1 MLGKQLINTV
11 IIYGPGMSRPDTY
24 PQTMQPIQITTFQ
37 ALWRSLGLIIKA
49 APIELRNLIL
59 LNIIRG
65 GAPSAVLFL
74 DKLIIDEVSR
84 LLSQTQTAQPLA
96 LMLSHPILLWSI
108 GGVLSLKLVGDSLET
123 MSSFAATS
131 LRDRVQGFVEGKVLE
146 KVANFDDIAL
156 FENPD
161 LLNIVELAKTGV
173 SKIQQLAFTLS
184 MTITGIFIFI
194 PSISL
199 AATIAWWV
207 PVLMLSSSSPSIY
220 IKRKYSRI
228 IWRVQKKQAKIT
240 REMNLSARVLTGEE
254 YAKELRLFGLQELW
268 LKRWQTQFL
277 QFFSEMQR
285 IRKKGAIV
293 VLFWS
298 VFSRIGVALPFV
310 YVVMG
315 ALGGRYT
322 LGDVALYSG
331 LIVQVEQSLQLL
343 IGNYTNLY
351 DISLGVS
358 PIFQLLELKPE
369 LQSPLGDVASRLPLL
384 EDGRQDARPINQLP
398 SHGQDARATSQLP
411 SHGQDARATSQLPS
425 HGQDA
430 RATSQ
435 LPSHGQD
442 ARATKDKIGIEI
454 KHLSFCY
461 PGSNKSTVEDI
472 NLTINPGEMLVLVG
486 ENGAGK
492 TTLGKLL
499 GRLYDPT
506 SGTIAWNG
514 KDLRS
519 YSLAY
524 VRSRIAVVMQDYARF
539 PSTVR
544 ENVGFGDLLSLSDD
558 TAINEAISEAGISAK
573 VNSLAAGLETPL
585 GKQLEDGI
593 DLSGGQWQR
602 IAIARALMRLSTAE
616 VLIFDEP
623 TAALDP
629 KTEHEIYSIFRQI
642 AAGKTT
648 IVISH
653 RLGLAKIADRIAV
666 MENGKI
672 AEIGTHDELIASNG
686 IYCSMFTRQA
696 SSYI

>member
-1 MLGKQLINTV
+1 MKSTFV
-11 IIYGPGMSRPDTY
+11 IIYRPGMSRPDTY

-37 ALWRSLGLIIKA
+37 ALRRSLGLIIKA
-49 APIELRNLIL
+49 APIELRHLII
-59 LNIIRG
+59 LNIIAG
-65 GAPSAVLFL
+65 AAPSAVLFL

-84 LLSQTQTAQPLA
+84 LLSQTQTAQPFA
-96 LMLSHPILLWSI
+96 LMLSQPILLWSI
-108 GGVLSLKLVGDSLET
+108 AGVLSLRLVGDALDT

-156 FENPD
+156 FENPE

-173 SKIQQLAFTLS
+173 FKIQQLAFTIS

-194 PSISL
+194 PSIGL
-199 AATIAWWV
+199 AAAIAWWV
-207 PVLMLSSSSPSIY
+207 PVVMLISSCPSIY
-220 IKRKYSRI
+220 IQRKYSKI
-228 IWRVQKKQAKIT
+228 IWRVQRKQAKIS

-268 LKRWQTQFL
+268 LKRWQDQFL
-277 QFFSEMQR
+277 QFFSEMQQ

-293 VLFWS
+293 LLLWS

-322 LGDVALYSG
+322 LGDLALYSG

-343 IGNYTNLY
+343 IGNYANLY
-351 DISLGVS
+351 DISLGVT

-369 LQSPLGDVASRLPLL
+369 LQYPLGDVASRLPSLP
-384 EDGRQDARPINQLP
+384 EDGQDSRP
-398 SHGQDARATSQLP
+398 
-411 SHGQDARATSQLPS
+411 
-425 HGQDA
+425 
-430 RATSQ
+430 
-435 LPSHGQD
+435 
-442 ARATKDKIGIEI
+442 TKDKIGIEI

-506 SGTIAWNG
+506 SGTIDWNG

-573 VNSLAAGLETPL
+573 VNSLSAGLETPL

>member
-1 MLGKQLINTV
+1 MQL
-11 IIYGPGMSRPDTY
+11 
-24 PQTMQPIQITTFQ
+24 IQITTFQ
-37 ALWRSLGLIIKA
+37 ALRRSLGLIIQA
-49 APIELRNLIL
+49 APIELRNLII

-65 GAPSAVLFL
+65 AAPSGVLFL
-74 DKLIIDEVSR
+74 NKLIIDEVSR
-84 LLSQTQTAQPLA
+84 LLSQPKTAQPLT
-96 LMLSHPILLWSI
+96 LMLDHPILLWSVA
-108 GGVLSLKLVGDSLET
+108 GVLSLKLIGDSIET
-123 MSSFAATS
+123 MSSFTVTS
-131 LRDRVQGFVEGKVLE
+131 LRDRLQGAVEGKVLE

-156 FENPD
+156 FENPE

-173 SKIQQLAFTLS
+173 SKIQQLAFSIS

-194 PSISL
+194 PSVSL
-199 AATIAWWV
+199 AAAIAWWV
-207 PVLMLSSSSPSIY
+207 PVLMLISSIPSIY
-220 IKRKYSRI
+220 IERKYTRI
-228 IWRVQKKQAKIT
+228 IWRVQKKQAKIS
-240 REMNLSARVLTGEE
+240 REMNLSSRVLMGEE

-268 LKRWQTQFL
+268 LKRWQGQFV
-277 QFFSEMQR
+277 QFFSEMQA
-285 IRKKGAIV
+285 IRKKASIIV
-293 VLFWS
+293 LLWS
-298 VFSRIGVALPFV
+298 IFSRVGVALPFV

-322 LGDVALYSG
+322 LGDLALYSG
-331 LIVQVEQSLQLL
+331 LIVQVENSLELL
-343 IGNYTNLY
+343 INSYTNLY

-358 PIFQLLELKPE
+358 PVFQLLDLKPE
-369 LQSPLGDVASRLPLL
+369 LQSPLIDVTSRLPNLP
-384 EDGRQDARPINQLP
+384 DSSQDIEVR
-398 SHGQDARATSQLP
+398 
-411 SHGQDARATSQLPS
+411 
-425 HGQDA
+425 
-430 RATSQ
+430 
-435 LPSHGQD
+435 
-442 ARATKDKIGIEI
+442 KDKIGIEI
-454 KHLSFCY
+454 KDLSFCY
-461 PGSNKSTVEDI
+461 PGSTKNTVTDI

-506 SGTIAWNG
+506 SGKIAWNG
-514 KDLRS
+514 QDLRS

-558 TAINEAISEAGISAK
+558 TAINQAISESGIAAK
-573 VNSLAAGLETPL
+573 VNSLEKGLETPL

-642 AAGKTT
+642 AVGKTT

-672 AEIGTHDELIASNG
+672 AEIGTHDELIAANG

>member
-1 MLGKQLINTV
+1 MT
-11 IIYGPGMSRPDTY
+11 RPDTY

-84 LLSQTQTAQPLA
+84 LLSQTQTAQPFA

-156 FENPD
+156 FENPE

-207 PVLMLSSSSPSIY
+207 PVLMLVSSSPSIY

-228 IWRVQKKQAKIT
+228 IWRVQKKQAKIS

-268 LKRWQTQFL
+268 LKRWQSQFL

-293 VLFWS
+293 VLLWS

-351 DISLGVS
+351 EISLGVS

-369 LQSPLGDVASRLPLL
+369 LQSPLGDVVSRLPLL
-384 EDGRQDARPINQLP
+384 EDGRQDARP
-398 SHGQDARATSQLP
+398 
-411 SHGQDARATSQLPS
+411 
-425 HGQDA
+425 
-430 RATSQ
+430 
-435 LPSHGQD
+435 
-442 ARATKDKIGIEI
+442 TKDKVGIEI

-461 PGSNKSTVEDI
+461 PGSSKSTVEDI

-506 SGTIAWNG
+506 SGTIDWNG

-519 YSLAY
+519 YPLAY

-648 IVISH
+648 VVISH

-672 AEIGTHDELIASNG
+672 AEIGTHDELIESNG

>member
-1 MLGKQLINTV
+1 
-11 IIYGPGMSRPDTY
+11 
-24 PQTMQPIQITTFQ
+24 MQPIQITTFQ

-49 APIELRNLIL
+49 APIELRNLII
-59 LNIIRG
+59 LNIISG
-65 GAPSAVLFL
+65 AAPSAVLFL

-84 LLSQTQTAQPLA
+84 LLSQTQTAQPFA
-96 LMLSHPILLWSI
+96 LMLSRPILLWSI
-108 GGVLSLKLVGDSLET
+108 GGVLSLKLVGDALDT
-123 MSSFAATS
+123 MNSFVATS

-156 FENPD
+156 FENPE
-161 LLNIVELAKTGV
+161 LLNIVELAKSGV
-173 SKIQQLAFTLS
+173 SKIQQLAFTIS

-194 PSISL
+194 PSIGL
-199 AATIAWWV
+199 AAAIAWWV
-207 PVLMLSSSSPSIY
+207 PLLMLISSSPSIY
-220 IKRKYSRI
+220 TQRKYSRI
-228 IWRVQKKQAKIT
+228 IWRVQRKQAKIS
-240 REMNLSARVLTGEE
+240 REMNLSARVLTAEE

-268 LKRWQTQFL
+268 LKRWQEQFL
-277 QFFSEMQR
+277 QFFSEMQQ
-285 IRKKGAIV
+285 IRKKGAFV

-298 VFSRIGVALPFV
+298 MFSRIGVALPFI

-322 LGDVALYSG
+322 LGDLALYSG
-331 LIVQVEQSLQLL
+331 LIVQVKQSLQML
-343 IGNYTNLY
+343 ISTSTNLY
-351 DISLGVS
+351 DISLSVS

-369 LQSPLGDVASRLPLL
+369 LQSPLGDVASRLPSLP
-384 EDGRQDARPINQLP
+384 DGEQDARP
-398 SHGQDARATSQLP
+398 
-411 SHGQDARATSQLPS
+411 
-425 HGQDA
+425 
-430 RATSQ
+430 
-435 LPSHGQD
+435 
-442 ARATKDKIGIEI
+442 TKDKIGIEI

-506 SGTIAWNG
+506 SGTIDWNG

-558 TAINEAISEAGISAK
+558 SAINEAISEAGIREK
-573 VNSLAAGLETPL
+573 VNSLSAGLETPL

>member
-1 MLGKQLINTV
+1 
-11 IIYGPGMSRPDTY
+11 
-24 PQTMQPIQITTFQ
+24 
-37 ALWRSLGLIIKA
+37 
-49 APIELRNLIL
+49 
-59 LNIIRG
+59 
-65 GAPSAVLFL
+65 
-74 DKLIIDEVSR
+74 
-84 LLSQTQTAQPLA
+84 
-96 LMLSHPILLWSI
+96 
-108 GGVLSLKLVGDSLET
+108 
-123 MSSFAATS
+123 
-131 LRDRVQGFVEGKVLE
+131 
-146 KVANFDDIAL
+146 
-156 FENPD
+156 
-161 LLNIVELAKTGV
+161 
-173 SKIQQLAFTLS
+173 
-184 MTITGIFIFI
+184 
-194 PSISL
+194 
-199 AATIAWWV
+199 
-207 PVLMLSSSSPSIY
+207 
-220 IKRKYSRI
+220 
-228 IWRVQKKQAKIT
+228 
-240 REMNLSARVLTGEE
+240 
-254 YAKELRLFGLQELW
+254 
-268 LKRWQTQFL
+268 
-277 QFFSEMQR
+277 
-285 IRKKGAIV
+285 
-293 VLFWS
+293 
-298 VFSRIGVALPFV
+298 
-310 YVVMG
+310 MG

-384 EDGRQDARPINQLP
+384 EDGRQDARP
-398 SHGQDARATSQLP
+398 
-411 SHGQDARATSQLPS
+411 
-425 HGQDA
+425 
-430 RATSQ
+430 
-435 LPSHGQD
+435 
-442 ARATKDKIGIEI
+442 TKDKVGIEI

-602 IAIARALMRLSTAE
+602 IAIARALMRLSTAD

-672 AEIGTHDELIASNG
+672 AEIGNSRRIDSIKRNLLAQ
-686 IYCSMFTRQA
+686 CSPVKLAAIF
-696 SSYI
+696 SHSH

>member
-1 MLGKQLINTV
+1 
-11 IIYGPGMSRPDTY
+11 
-24 PQTMQPIQITTFQ
+24 
-37 ALWRSLGLIIKA
+37 
-49 APIELRNLIL
+49 
-59 LNIIRG
+59 
-65 GAPSAVLFL
+65 FL

-84 LLSQTQTAQPLA
+84 LLSRTQTAQPLA

-108 GGVLSLKLVGDSLET
+108 GGVLSLKLIGDSLET

-156 FENPD
+156 FENPE

-173 SKIQQLAFTLS
+173 SKIQQLAFTVS

-194 PSISL
+194 PSVGL
-199 AATIAWWV
+199 AAAIAWWV
-207 PVLMLSSSSPSIY
+207 PVLMLISSSPSIY
-220 IKRKYSRI
+220 IERKYSRL
-228 IWRVQKKQAKIT
+228 IWRVQKKQAKIS

-268 LKRWQTQFL
+268 LKRWQGQFL
-277 QFFSEMQR
+277 QFFTEMQQ

-298 VFSRIGVALPFV
+298 VFSRVGVALPFV

-322 LGDVALYSG
+322 LGDLALYSG
-331 LIVQVEQSLQLL
+331 LIVQVEQSLQIL
-343 IGNYTNLY
+343 INTSTNLY
-351 DISLGVS
+351 DLSLS
-358 PIFQLLELKPE
+358 ITPIFQLLDLKPE
-369 LQSPLGDVASRLPLL
+369 LQSPLVDVSSRLPLL
-384 EDGRQDARPINQLP
+384 ADTRPDSAL
-398 SHGQDARATSQLP
+398 
-411 SHGQDARATSQLPS
+411 
-425 HGQDA
+425 
-430 RATSQ
+430 
-435 LPSHGQD
+435 
-442 ARATKDKIGIEI
+442 TKDKIGIEI
-454 KHLSFCY
+454 NDLSFCY

-506 SGTIAWNG
+506 SGSIAWNG

-558 TAINEAISEAGISAK
+558 TAINEAISEAGIAAK
-573 VNSLAAGLETPL
+573 VNSLEQGLETPL

-602 IAIARALMRLSTAE
+602 IAIARALMRLDTAE

>member
-1 MLGKQLINTV
+1 MT
-11 IIYGPGMSRPDTY
+11 RPDTY
-24 PQTMQPIQITTFQ
+24 SQIMQPIQITTFQ

-84 LLSQTQTAQPLA
+84 LLSQTQTAQPFA

-156 FENPD
+156 FENPE

-207 PVLMLSSSSPSIY
+207 PVLMLISSSPSIY

-268 LKRWQTQFL
+268 LKRWQSQFL

-384 EDGRQDARPINQLP
+384 EDGRQDARP
-398 SHGQDARATSQLP
+398 
-411 SHGQDARATSQLPS
+411 
-425 HGQDA
+425 
-430 RATSQ
+430 
-435 LPSHGQD
+435 
-442 ARATKDKIGIEI
+442 TKDKVGIEI

-472 NLTINPGEMLVLVG
+472 NLTINQGEMLVLVG

-506 SGTIAWNG
+506 SGTIDWNG

-558 TAINEAISEAGISAK
+558 TAINEAISEAGISTK
-573 VNSLAAGLETPL
+573 VNSLSAGLETPL

-602 IAIARALMRLSTAE
+602 IAIARALMRLSTAS

>member
-1 MLGKQLINTV
+1 
-11 IIYGPGMSRPDTY
+11 
-24 PQTMQPIQITTFQ
+24 MQPIQITTFQ

-84 LLSQTQTAQPLA
+84 LLSQTQTAQPFA

-207 PVLMLSSSSPSIY
+207 PVLMLISSSPSIY

-268 LKRWQTQFL
+268 LKRWQSQFL

-369 LQSPLGDVASRLPLL
+369 LQSPLGDVASRLP
-384 EDGRQDARPINQLP
+384 DGRQDARP
-398 SHGQDARATSQLP
+398 
-411 SHGQDARATSQLPS
+411 
-425 HGQDA
+425 
-430 RATSQ
+430 
-435 LPSHGQD
+435 
-442 ARATKDKIGIEI
+442 TKDKVGIEI
-454 KHLSFCY
+454 KHLSFSY

-573 VNSLAAGLETPL
+573 INSLAAGLETPL

>member
-1 MLGKQLINTV
+1 
-11 IIYGPGMSRPDTY
+11 
-24 PQTMQPIQITTFQ
+24 
-37 ALWRSLGLIIKA
+37 
-49 APIELRNLIL
+49 
-59 LNIIRG
+59 
-65 GAPSAVLFL
+65 
-74 DKLIIDEVSR
+74 
-84 LLSQTQTAQPLA
+84 LLSQTQTAQPFA

-207 PVLMLSSSSPSIY
+207 PVLMLISSSPSIY

-268 LKRWQTQFL
+268 LKRWQGQFL

-384 EDGRQDARPINQLP
+384 EDSSKDSDG
-398 SHGQDARATSQLP
+398 
-411 SHGQDARATSQLPS
+411 
-425 HGQDA
+425 
-430 RATSQ
+430 
-435 LPSHGQD
+435 
-442 ARATKDKIGIEI
+442 TKDKVGIEI

-472 NLTINPGEMLVLVG
+472 NLTINQGEMLVLVG

-558 TAINEAISEAGISAK
+558 TAINEAISEAGIAAK
-573 VNSLAAGLETPL
+573 VNSLDQGLETPL

-602 IAIARALMRLSTAE
+602 IAIARALMRLSTAS

>member
-1 MLGKQLINTV
+1 MT
-11 IIYGPGMSRPDTY
+11 RPDTY
-24 PQTMQPIQITTFQ
+24 PQTMQAIQITTFQ

-49 APIELRNLIL
+49 APIELRNLII
-59 LNIIRG
+59 LNIIAG
-65 GAPSAVLFL
+65 AAPSAVLFL

-84 LLSQTQTAQPLA
+84 LLSQTQTAQPFA
-96 LMLSHPILLWSI
+96 LMLSRPILLWSI
-108 GGVLSLKLVGDSLET
+108 AGVLSLRLVGDALDT

-156 FENPD
+156 FENPE

-173 SKIQQLAFTLS
+173 FKIQQLAFTIS

-194 PSISL
+194 PSIGL
-199 AATIAWWV
+199 AAAIAWWV
-207 PVLMLSSSSPSIY
+207 PVVMLISSCPSIY
-220 IKRKYSRI
+220 IQRKYSKI
-228 IWRVQKKQAKIT
+228 IWRVQRKQAKIS

-268 LKRWQTQFL
+268 LKRWQDQFL
-277 QFFSEMQR
+277 QFFSEMQQ

-293 VLFWS
+293 LLLWS

-322 LGDVALYSG
+322 LGDLALYSG

-343 IGNYTNLY
+343 IGNYANLY
-351 DISLGVS
+351 DISLGVT

-369 LQSPLGDVASRLPLL
+369 LQSPLGDVASRLPSLP
-384 EDGRQDARPINQLP
+384 ED
-398 SHGQDARATSQLP
+398 GQDARATSQLP
-411 SHGQDARATSQLPS
+411 SHGQDARPTSQLPS

-506 SGTIAWNG
+506 SGTIDWNG

-558 TAINEAISEAGISAK
+558 SAINEAISEAGISAK

>member
-1 MLGKQLINTV
+1 
-11 IIYGPGMSRPDTY
+11 
-24 PQTMQPIQITTFQ
+24 MQPIQITTFQ
-37 ALWRSLGLIIKA
+37 ALRRSLGLIVKA
-49 APIELRNLIL
+49 APIELRNLII

-65 GAPSAVLFL
+65 AAPSGVLFL

-84 LLSQTQTAQPLA
+84 LLSRTQTAQPLA
-96 LMLSHPILLWSI
+96 LMLSQPILLWSI
-108 GGVLSLKLVGDSLET
+108 VGVLTLKLVGDSLET

-131 LRDRVQGFVEGKVLE
+131 LRDRVQGAVEGKVLE

-156 FENPD
+156 FENPE

-184 MTITGIFIFI
+184 MTITGIFILI

-199 AATIAWWV
+199 AAAIAWWV
-207 PVLMLSSSSPSIY
+207 PLLMLISSSPSIY
-220 IKRKYSRI
+220 IQRKYSRI
-228 IWRVQKKQAKIT
+228 IWRVQKKQAKIS

-268 LKRWQTQFL
+268 LKRWQGQFL

-285 IRKKGAIV
+285 IRKKGALV
-293 VLFWS
+293 VLLWS
-298 VFSRIGVALPFV
+298 IFSRIGVALPFV

-322 LGDVALYSG
+322 LGDLALYSG
-331 LIVQVEQSLQLL
+331 LIVQVENSLQLL

-358 PIFQLLELKPE
+358 PIFQLLELNPE
-369 LQSPLGDVASRLPLL
+369 LQSPLGDVASRLP
-384 EDGRQDARPINQLP
+384 DGRQDARP
-398 SHGQDARATSQLP
+398 
-411 SHGQDARATSQLPS
+411 
-425 HGQDA
+425 
-430 RATSQ
+430 
-435 LPSHGQD
+435 
-442 ARATKDKIGIEI
+442 TKDKIGIEI

-558 TAINEAISEAGISAK
+558 TAINEAISEAGIAAK
-573 VNSLAAGLETPL
+573 VNTLEQGLETPL

-686 IYCSMFTRQA
+686 IYCAMFTRQA

>member
-1 MLGKQLINTV
+1 
-11 IIYGPGMSRPDTY
+11 
-24 PQTMQPIQITTFQ
+24 MQPIQITTFQ
-37 ALWRSLGLIIKA
+37 ALRRSLGLIIKA
-49 APIELRNLIL
+49 APIELRNLII

-65 GAPSAVLFL
+65 AAPSGVLFL
-74 DKLIIDEVSR
+74 NKLIIDEVSR
-84 LLSQTQTAQPLA
+84 LLSRTQTAQPLT
-96 LMLSHPILLWSI
+96 LMLDHPILLWSVA
-108 GGVLSLKLVGDSLET
+108 GVLTLKLVSDSIET
-123 MSSFAATS
+123 MSSFTVTS
-131 LRDRVQGFVEGKVLE
+131 LRDRLQGAVEGKVLE

-156 FENPD
+156 FENPE

-173 SKIQQLAFTLS
+173 SKIQQLAFSIS

-194 PSISL
+194 PSVSL
-199 AATIAWWV
+199 AAAIAWWV
-207 PVLMLSSSSPSIY
+207 PVLMLIASIPSIY
-220 IKRKYSRI
+220 IERKYTRI
-228 IWRVQKKQAKIT
+228 IWRVQKKQAKIS
-240 REMNLSARVLTGEE
+240 REMNLSALVLTGEE

-268 LKRWQTQFL
+268 LKRWQSQFV
-277 QFFSEMQR
+277 QFFSEMQA
-285 IRKKGAIV
+285 IRKKASIIV
-293 VLFWS
+293 LLWS
-298 VFSRIGVALPFV
+298 IFSRVGVALPFV

-315 ALGGRYT
+315 ALEGRYT
-322 LGDVALYSG
+322 LGDLALYSG
-331 LIVQVEQSLQLL
+331 LIVQVENSLELL
-343 IGNYTNLY
+343 INSYTNLY

-358 PIFQLLELKPE
+358 PVFQLLDLKPE
-369 LQSPLGDVASRLPLL
+369 LQSPRVNVASRLPNLP
-384 EDGRQDARPINQLP
+384 DSSQDVEVR
-398 SHGQDARATSQLP
+398 
-411 SHGQDARATSQLPS
+411 
-425 HGQDA
+425 
-430 RATSQ
+430 
-435 LPSHGQD
+435 
-442 ARATKDKIGIEI
+442 KDKIGIEI
-454 KHLSFCY
+454 KDLSFCY
-461 PGSNKSTVEDI
+461 PGSTKNTVTDI
-472 NLTINPGEMLVLVG
+472 NLTVNPGEMLVLVG

-514 KDLRS
+514 QDLRS

-558 TAINEAISEAGISAK
+558 TAINAAIFESGIAAK
-573 VNSLAAGLETPL
+573 VNSLEQGLETPL

-642 AAGKTT
+642 AVGKTT

>member
-1 MLGKQLINTV
+1 
-11 IIYGPGMSRPDTY
+11 
-24 PQTMQPIQITTFQ
+24 MQPIQITTFQ

-65 GAPSAVLFL
+65 AAPSAVLFL

-84 LLSQTQTAQPLA
+84 LLSQTQTAQPFA
-96 LMLSHPILLWSI
+96 LMLSRPILLWSI
-108 GGVLSLKLVGDSLET
+108 GGVLSLKLIGDSLET

-156 FENPD
+156 FENPE

-207 PVLMLSSSSPSIY
+207 PVLMLISSSPSIY
-220 IKRKYSRI
+220 IQRKYSRI
-228 IWRVQKKQAKIT
+228 IWRVQRKQAKIS

-268 LKRWQTQFL
+268 LKRWQSQFV

-298 VFSRIGVALPFV
+298 VFSRVGVALPFV

-322 LGDVALYSG
+322 LGDLALYSG

-369 LQSPLGDVASRLPLL
+369 LQSPLVDVASRLPSLP
-384 EDGRQDARPINQLP
+384 DG
-398 SHGQDARATSQLP
+398 GQDFRP
-411 SHGQDARATSQLPS
+411 
-425 HGQDA
+425 
-430 RATSQ
+430 
-435 LPSHGQD
+435 
-442 ARATKDKIGIEI
+442 TKDKIGIEI

-506 SGTIAWNG
+506 SGTIDWNG

-573 VNSLAAGLETPL
+573 VNSLSAGLETPL

-629 KTEHEIYSIFRQI
+629 KTEHEIYSIFRHI

>member
-1 MLGKQLINTV
+1 
-11 IIYGPGMSRPDTY
+11 
-24 PQTMQPIQITTFQ
+24 MQPIQLTTFQ
-37 ALWRSLGLIIKA
+37 ALRRSLDLILKA
-49 APIELRNLIL
+49 APIELRNLII
-59 LNIIRG
+59 LNIISG
-65 GAPSAVLFL
+65 AAPSAVLFL

-84 LLSQTQTAQPLA
+84 LLLQAQTAQPFA
-96 LMLSHPILLWSI
+96 LMLSQPILLWSI
-108 GGVLSLKLVGDSLET
+108 VGVLSLKLVGDSIDT
-123 MSSFAATS
+123 VSSFTVTS
-131 LRDRVQGFVEGKVLE
+131 LRDRLQGAVEGKVLE

-156 FENPD
+156 FENPE

-173 SKIQQLAFTLS
+173 SRIQQLAFSIS

-194 PSISL
+194 PSVSL
-199 AATIAWWV
+199 AAAIAWWV
-207 PVLMLSSSSPSIY
+207 PLLMLISSIPSIY
-220 IKRKYSRI
+220 IERKYTRI
-228 IWRVQKKQAKIT
+228 IWKVQKKQAKIS
-240 REMNLSARVLTGEE
+240 REMNLSSRVLTGEE

-268 LKRWQTQFL
+268 LKRWQGQFL
-277 QFFSEMQR
+277 QFFSEMQT
-285 IRKKGAIV
+285 IRKKGSIV
-293 VLFWS
+293 ILSWS
-298 VFSRIGVALPFV
+298 IFGRIGVALPFV

-322 LGDVALYSG
+322 LGDLALYSG
-331 LIVQVEQSLQLL
+331 LIVQVERSLQLL
-343 IGNYTNLY
+343 INNYTNLY
-351 DISLGVS
+351 DIALGVS
-358 PIFQLLELKPE
+358 PIFQLLDLKPE
-369 LQSPLGDVASRLPLL
+369 LQSPLVDVASRLPSL
-384 EDGRQDARPINQLP
+384 EDY
-398 SHGQDARATSQLP
+398 GQDARATNQVS
-411 SHGQDARATSQLPS
+411 D
-425 HGQDA
+425 
-430 RATSQ
+430 
-435 LPSHGQD
+435 HGQD

-461 PGSNKSTVEDI
+461 PGSNKNTVEDI
-472 NLTINPGEMLVLVG
+472 NLTINPGEMVVFVG

-492 TTLGKLL
+492 TTLAKLL
-499 GRLYDPT
+499 GRLYNPT
-506 SGTIAWNG
+506 SGSIAWNG

-519 YSLAY
+519 LNLAY

-558 TAINEAISEAGISAK
+558 TAINSAISEAGIAAK
-573 VNSLAAGLETPL
+573 VNSLEQGLETPL

-602 IAIARALMRLSTAE
+602 IAIARALMRLDTAE

-672 AEIGTHDELIASNG
+672 VEIGTHDELIAANG

>member
-1 MLGKQLINTV
+1 
-11 IIYGPGMSRPDTY
+11 
-24 PQTMQPIQITTFQ
+24 MQPIQITTFQ

-49 APIELRNLIL
+49 APIELRHLII
-59 LNIIRG
+59 LNIIAG
-65 GAPSAVLFL
+65 AAPSAVLFL

-84 LLSQTQTAQPLA
+84 LLSQTQTAQPFA
-96 LMLSHPILLWSI
+96 LMLSQPILLWSI
-108 GGVLSLKLVGDSLET
+108 AGVLSLRLVGDALET

-156 FENPD
+156 FENPE

-173 SKIQQLAFTLS
+173 FKIQQLAFTIS

-194 PSISL
+194 PSIGL
-199 AATIAWWV
+199 AAAIAWWV
-207 PVLMLSSSSPSIY
+207 PVVMLISSCPSIY
-220 IKRKYSRI
+220 IQRKYSKI
-228 IWRVQKKQAKIT
+228 IWRVQRKQAKIS

-254 YAKELRLFGLQELW
+254 YAKELRLFGLQKLW
-268 LKRWQTQFL
+268 LKRWQDQFL
-277 QFFSEMQR
+277 QFFSEMQQ

-293 VLFWS
+293 LLLWS

-322 LGDVALYSG
+322 LGDLALYSG

-343 IGNYTNLY
+343 IGNYANLY
-351 DISLGVS
+351 DISLGVT

-369 LQSPLGDVASRLPLL
+369 LQSPLGDVASRLPSLP
-384 EDGRQDARPINQLP
+384 EDGQDSRP
-398 SHGQDARATSQLP
+398 
-411 SHGQDARATSQLPS
+411 
-425 HGQDA
+425 
-430 RATSQ
+430 
-435 LPSHGQD
+435 
-442 ARATKDKIGIEI
+442 TKDKIGIEI

-461 PGSNKSTVEDI
+461 PGSTKNTITDI

-506 SGTIAWNG
+506 SGTIDWNG

-573 VNSLAAGLETPL
+573 VNSLSAGLETPL

>member
-1 MLGKQLINTV
+1 
-11 IIYGPGMSRPDTY
+11 
-24 PQTMQPIQITTFQ
+24 MQ
-37 ALWRSLGLIIKA
+37 S
-49 APIELRNLIL
+49 
-59 LNIIRG
+59 
-65 GAPSAVLFL
+65 
-74 DKLIIDEVSR
+74 
-84 LLSQTQTAQPLA
+84 
-96 LMLSHPILLWSI
+96 
-108 GGVLSLKLVGDSLET
+108 
-123 MSSFAATS
+123 TS

-156 FENPD
+156 FENPE

-194 PSISL
+194 PSVGL
-199 AATIAWWV
+199 AAAIAWWV
-207 PVLMLSSSSPSIY
+207 PLLMLISSSPSIY
-220 IKRKYSRI
+220 IERKYSRI
-228 IWRVQKKQAKIT
+228 IWRVQKKQAKIS

-268 LKRWQTQFL
+268 LKRWQGQFL

-298 VFSRIGVALPFV
+298 VFSRVGVALPFV

-322 LGDVALYSG
+322 LGDLALYSG
-331 LIVQVEQSLQLL
+331 LIVQVEQSLQML
-343 IGNYTNLY
+343 ISTSTNLY
-351 DISLGVS
+351 DISLSVT

-369 LQSPLGDVASRLPLL
+369 LQSPLVDVSSRLPSLA
-384 EDGRQDARPINQLP
+384 D
-398 SHGQDARATSQLP
+398 SSQDARATSQL
-411 SHGQDARATSQLPS
+411 QDSKQDTRATN
-425 HGQDA
+425 
-430 RATSQ
+430 
-435 LPSHGQD
+435 
-442 ARATKDKIGIEI
+442 DKIGIEI

-461 PGSNKSTVEDI
+461 PGSNKSTIEDI

-506 SGTIAWNG
+506 SGSIAWNG

-519 YSLAY
+519 LNLAY

-544 ENVGFGDLLSLSDD
+544 ENVGFGNLLSLSDD
-558 TAINEAISEAGISAK
+558 TAINQAISEAGIAAK
-573 VNSLAAGLETPL
+573 VNTLSAGLETPL

-602 IAIARALMRLSTAE
+602 IAIARALMRLETAE

-648 IVISH
+648 VVISH

-672 AEIGTHDELIASNG
+672 AEIGTHDELIESNG

>member
-1 MLGKQLINTV
+1 
-11 IIYGPGMSRPDTY
+11 MSIPDTH

-37 ALWRSLGLIIKA
+37 ALRRSLGLIIKA
-49 APIELRNLIL
+49 APIELRNLII

-65 GAPSAVLFL
+65 AAPSGVLFL

-84 LLSQTQTAQPLA
+84 LLSQTKTAQPFA
-96 LMLSHPILLWSI
+96 LMLAHPILLWSI
-108 GGVLSLKLVGDSLET
+108 AGVLSLKLIGDSLET

-156 FENPD
+156 FENPE

-184 MTITGIFIFI
+184 MTITGVFIFI
-194 PSISL
+194 PSVSL
-199 AATIAWWV
+199 AAAIAWWV
-207 PVLMLSSSSPSIY
+207 PLLMLISSSPSIY
-220 IKRKYSRI
+220 IERKYSRI
-228 IWRVQKKQAKIT
+228 IWRIQKKQAKIS
-240 REMNLSARVLTGEE
+240 REMNLSAKVLTSEE

-268 LKRWQTQFL
+268 LKRWQGQFL
-277 QFFSEMQR
+277 QFFTEMQQ

-322 LGDVALYSG
+322 LGDLALYSG
-331 LIVQVEQSLQLL
+331 LIVQVEQSLQIL
-343 IGNYTNLY
+343 INTSTNLY
-351 DISLGVS
+351 DLSLS
-358 PIFQLLELKPE
+358 ITPIFQLLDLKPE
-369 LQSPLGDVASRLPLL
+369 LQSPLVDVASRLPSLP
-384 EDGRQDARPINQLP
+384 ESGQDAHATNQLP
-398 SHGQDARATSQLP
+398 N
-411 SHGQDARATSQLPS
+411 

-461 PGSNKSTVEDI
+461 PGSNKNTVEDI

-506 SGTIAWNG
+506 GGSIAWNN

-519 YSLAY
+519 YPLAY

-573 VNSLAAGLETPL
+573 VNSLEQGLETPL

-602 IAIARALMRLSTAE
+602 IAIARALMRIDTAE

-672 AEIGTHDELIASNG
+672 AEIGTHDELIELG
-686 IYCSMFTRQA
+686 EIYCSMFTRQA

>member
-1 MLGKQLINTV
+1 MT
-11 IIYGPGMSRPDTY
+11 RPDTY
-24 PQTMQPIQITTFQ
+24 PQIMQPIQITTFQ

-84 LLSQTQTAQPLA
+84 LLSQTQTAQPFA

-207 PVLMLSSSSPSIY
+207 PVLMLISSSPSIY

-268 LKRWQTQFL
+268 LKRWQSQFL

-384 EDGRQDARPINQLP
+384 EDGRQDARP
-398 SHGQDARATSQLP
+398 
-411 SHGQDARATSQLPS
+411 
-425 HGQDA
+425 
-430 RATSQ
+430 
-435 LPSHGQD
+435 
-442 ARATKDKIGIEI
+442 TKDKVGIEI

-472 NLTINPGEMLVLVG
+472 NLTINQGEMLVLVG

-558 TAINEAISEAGISAK
+558 TAINQAISEAGISAK

-616 VLIFDEP
+616 MLIFDEP

>member
-1 MLGKQLINTV
+1 
-11 IIYGPGMSRPDTY
+11 
-24 PQTMQPIQITTFQ
+24 MQPIQITTFQ

-65 GAPSAVLFL
+65 AAPSAVLFL

-84 LLSQTQTAQPLA
+84 LLSQTQTAQPFA

-108 GGVLSLKLVGDSLET
+108 GGVLSLKLIGDSLET

-156 FENPD
+156 FENPE

-207 PVLMLSSSSPSIY
+207 PLLMLISSSPSIY
-220 IKRKYSRI
+220 IQRKYSRI
-228 IWRVQKKQAKIT
+228 IWRVQRKQAKIS

-268 LKRWQTQFL
+268 LKRWQGQFL

-298 VFSRIGVALPFV
+298 LFSRVGVALPFV

-322 LGDVALYSG
+322 LGDLALYSG
-331 LIVQVEQSLQLL
+331 LIVQVEQSLELL

-351 DISLGVS
+351 DISLSVS

-369 LQSPLGDVASRLPLL
+369 LQSPLVDVASRLP
-384 EDGRQDARPINQLP
+384 
-398 SHGQDARATSQLP
+398 SLP

-506 SGTIAWNG
+506 SGTIDWNG

-642 AAGKTT
+642 AVGKTT

-672 AEIGTHDELIASNG
+672 AEIGTHDELIELG
-686 IYCSMFTRQA
+686 EIYYSMFTRQA

>member
-1 MLGKQLINTV
+1 
-11 IIYGPGMSRPDTY
+11 MSRPDTY

-49 APIELRNLIL
+49 APIELRNLII
-59 LNIIRG
+59 LNIISG
-65 GAPSAVLFL
+65 AAPSAVLFL

-84 LLSQTQTAQPLA
+84 LLSQTQTAQPFA
-96 LMLSHPILLWSI
+96 LMLSRPILLWSI
-108 GGVLSLKLVGDSLET
+108 AGVLSLKLIGDSLET

-156 FENPD
+156 FENPE

-173 SKIQQLAFTLS
+173 TKIQQLAFTLS

-207 PVLMLSSSSPSIY
+207 PLLMLISSSPSIY
-220 IKRKYSRI
+220 IQRKYSRI
-228 IWRVQKKQAKIT
+228 IWRVQRKQAKIS

-268 LKRWQTQFL
+268 LKRWQSQFV

-298 VFSRIGVALPFV
+298 VFSRVGVALPFV

-322 LGDVALYSG
+322 LGDLALYSG

-369 LQSPLGDVASRLPLL
+369 LQSPLVDVASRLPSLP
-384 EDGRQDARPINQLP
+384 DG
-398 SHGQDARATSQLP
+398 GQDSRP
-411 SHGQDARATSQLPS
+411 P
-425 HGQDA
+425 
-430 RATSQ
+430 
-435 LPSHGQD
+435 
-442 ARATKDKIGIEI
+442 KDKIGIEI

-506 SGTIAWNG
+506 SGTIDWNG

-573 VNSLAAGLETPL
+573 VNSLSAGLETPL

>member
-1 MLGKQLINTV
+1 
-11 IIYGPGMSRPDTY
+11 
-24 PQTMQPIQITTFQ
+24 MQPIQITTFQ

-84 LLSQTQTAQPLA
+84 LLSQTQTAQPFA

-108 GGVLSLKLVGDSLET
+108 GGVLSLKLIGDSLET

-207 PVLMLSSSSPSIY
+207 PVLMLISSSPSIY

-268 LKRWQTQFL
+268 LKRWQSQFL

-384 EDGRQDARPINQLP
+384 EDSSKDSGL
-398 SHGQDARATSQLP
+398 
-411 SHGQDARATSQLPS
+411 
-425 HGQDA
+425 
-430 RATSQ
+430 
-435 LPSHGQD
+435 
-442 ARATKDKIGIEI
+442 TKDKVGIEI

-461 PGSNKSTVEDI
+461 PGSNKTTVADI

-506 SGTIAWNG
+506 SGTIDWNG

>member
-1 MLGKQLINTV
+1 
-11 IIYGPGMSRPDTY
+11 MSRPDTY
-24 PQTMQPIQITTFQ
+24 PQIMQPIQITTFQ
-37 ALWRSLGLIIKA
+37 ALWRSLGMIIKA
-49 APIELRNLIL
+49 APIELRNLII
-59 LNIIRG
+59 LNIISG
-65 GAPSAVLFL
+65 AAPSVVLFL

-96 LMLSHPILLWSI
+96 LMLSRPILLWSI
-108 GGVLSLKLVGDSLET
+108 GGVLSLRLVGDALDT

-156 FENPD
+156 FENPE

-173 SKIQQLAFTLS
+173 FKIQQLAFTIS

-194 PSISL
+194 PSIGL
-199 AATIAWWV
+199 AAAIAWWV
-207 PVLMLSSSSPSIY
+207 PVVMLISSCPSIY
-220 IKRKYSRI
+220 IQRKYSKI
-228 IWRVQKKQAKIT
+228 IWRVQRKQAKIS

-268 LKRWQTQFL
+268 LKRWQEQFL
-277 QFFSEMQR
+277 QFFSEMQQ

-293 VLFWS
+293 LLLWS

-322 LGDVALYSG
+322 LGDLALYSG

-343 IGNYTNLY
+343 IGNYANLY
-351 DISLGVS
+351 DISLGVT

-369 LQSPLGDVASRLPLL
+369 LQSPLGDVASRLPSLP
-384 EDGRQDARPINQLP
+384 EDGLDACP
-398 SHGQDARATSQLP
+398 
-411 SHGQDARATSQLPS
+411 
-425 HGQDA
+425 
-430 RATSQ
+430 
-435 LPSHGQD
+435 
-442 ARATKDKIGIEI
+442 TKDKIGIEI

-461 PGSNKSTVEDI
+461 PGSNKSTIANID
-472 NLTINPGEMLVLVG
+472 LTINPGEMLVLVG

-506 SGTIAWNG
+506 SGTIDWNG

-558 TAINEAISEAGISAK
+558 SAINEAISEAGISAK

>member
-1 MLGKQLINTV
+1 
-11 IIYGPGMSRPDTY
+11 
-24 PQTMQPIQITTFQ
+24 MQPIKITTFQ
-37 ALWRSLGLIIKA
+37 ALRRSLGLIIKA

-59 LNIIRG
+59 LNIVRG
-65 GAPSAVLFL
+65 AAPSGVLFL

-84 LLSQTQTAQPLA
+84 LLSQTQTAQPFA
-96 LMLSHPILLWSI
+96 LMLSQPILLWSI
-108 GGVLSLKLVGDSLET
+108 VGVLSLKLIGDSIDS
-123 MSSFAATS
+123 MSSFTVTS
-131 LRDRVQGFVEGKVLE
+131 LRDRLQGAVEGKVLE

-156 FENPD
+156 FENPE

-173 SKIQQLAFTLS
+173 SKVQQLAFTLS

-194 PSISL
+194 PSVSI
-199 AATIAWWV
+199 AAAIAWWV
-207 PVLMLSSSSPSIY
+207 PLLIVISSIPSIY
-220 IKRKYSRI
+220 IERKYTKI
-228 IWRVQKKQAKIT
+228 IWRIQKKQAKIS

-268 LKRWQTQFL
+268 LKRWQGQFV
-277 QFFSEMQR
+277 QYFSEMQA

-293 VLFWS
+293 VLLWS
-298 VFSRIGVALPFV
+298 IISRIGVALPFV
-310 YVVMG
+310 YIVMG
-315 ALGGRYT
+315 ALGRRYT
-322 LGDVALYSG
+322 LGDLALYSG

-351 DISLGVS
+351 DISLSVT
-358 PIFQLLELKPE
+358 PIFQLLDLKPE
-369 LQSPLGDVASRLPLL
+369 LQSPLGDVASRLPS
-384 EDGRQDARPINQLP
+384 LP
-398 SHGQDARATSQLP
+398 EGGQDASATI
-411 SHGQDARATSQLPS
+411 
-425 HGQDA
+425 
-430 RATSQ
+430 
-435 LPSHGQD
+435 
-442 ARATKDKIGIEI
+442 DKIGIEI
-454 KHLSFCY
+454 QHLSFCY
-461 PGSNKSTVEDI
+461 PGSTKNTVTDI

-506 SGTIAWNG
+506 EGAIAWNN

-519 YSLAY
+519 YPLAY

-573 VNSLAAGLETPL
+573 VNSLSAGLETPL

-602 IAIARALMRLSTAE
+602 IAIARALMRLDTAE

-648 IVISH
+648 VVISH

>member
-1 MLGKQLINTV
+1 
-11 IIYGPGMSRPDTY
+11 
-24 PQTMQPIQITTFQ
+24 MQPIQITTFQ
-37 ALWRSLGLIIKA
+37 ALRRSLGLIIKA
-49 APIELRNLIL
+49 APIELRNLIV
-59 LNIIRG
+59 LNIVRG
-65 GAPSAVLFL
+65 AAPSGVLFL
-74 DKLIIDEVSR
+74 DKLIIDEVSK
-84 LLSQTQTAQPLA
+84 LLSQTRTAQPLT

-108 GGVLSLKLVGDSLET
+108 VGVLTLKLVSDSIET

-131 LRDRVQGFVEGKVLE
+131 LRDRVQGGVEGKVLE

-156 FENPD
+156 FENPE
-161 LLNIVELAKTGV
+161 LLNILELAKTGV
-173 SKIQQLAFTLS
+173 KQVQQLAFTIS
-184 MTITGIFIFI
+184 MTITGICIFI
-194 PSISL
+194 PSIGL
-199 AATIAWWV
+199 AASIAWWV
-207 PVLMLSSSSPSIY
+207 PVVMLVSSLPSIH
-220 IKRKYSRI
+220 IQRKYLKI

-240 REMNLSARVLTGEE
+240 REMNLSATVLTGEE

-268 LKRWQTQFL
+268 LKRWQGQFV
-277 QFFSEMQR
+277 QFFSEMQQV
-285 IRKKGAIV
+285 RKKGAIA
-293 VLFWS
+293 VLLWS
-298 VFSRIGVALPFV
+298 IFSRIGVALPFV

-315 ALGGRYT
+315 VLGGRYT
-322 LGDVALYSG
+322 LGDLALYSG
-331 LIVQVEQSLQLL
+331 LIVQVETSLQLL

-358 PIFQLLELKPE
+358 PIFQLLDLQPE
-369 LQSPLGDVASRLPLL
+369 LQSPLVDVASRLPSLP
-384 EDGRQDARPINQLP
+384 DG
-398 SHGQDARATSQLP
+398 GQDSDP
-411 SHGQDARATSQLPS
+411 
-425 HGQDA
+425 
-430 RATSQ
+430 
-435 LPSHGQD
+435 
-442 ARATKDKIGIEI
+442 TKDKIAIEI
-454 KHLSFCY
+454 KDLSFCY
-461 PGSNKSTVEDI
+461 PGSTKSRIANID
-472 NLTINPGEMLVLVG
+472 LTINPGEMLVLVG

-506 SGTIAWNG
+506 SGSIAWNG

-544 ENVGFGDLLSLSDD
+544 ENVGFGELLSLSDD
-558 TAINEAISEAGISAK
+558 TAINEALNEAGIAAK
-573 VNSLAAGLETPL
+573 VNSLEQGLETPL

-648 IVISH
+648 VVISH

-672 AEIGTHDELIASNG
+672 VEIGTHDELIESNG

>member
-1 MLGKQLINTV
+1 M
-11 IIYGPGMSRPDTY
+11 
-24 PQTMQPIQITTFQ
+24 MQPIQITTFQ

-84 LLSQTQTAQPLA
+84 LLSQTQTAQPFA

-207 PVLMLSSSSPSIY
+207 PVLMLISSSPSIY

-268 LKRWQTQFL
+268 LKRWQGQFL

-384 EDGRQDARPINQLP
+384 EDSSKDSGL
-398 SHGQDARATSQLP
+398 
-411 SHGQDARATSQLPS
+411 
-425 HGQDA
+425 
-430 RATSQ
+430 
-435 LPSHGQD
+435 
-442 ARATKDKIGIEI
+442 TKDKVGIEI

-472 NLTINPGEMLVLVG
+472 NLTINQGEMLVLVG

-558 TAINEAISEAGISAK
+558 TAINQAISEAGISAK

-602 IAIARALMRLSTAE
+602 IAIARALMRLSTAS

>member
-1 MLGKQLINTV
+1 
-11 IIYGPGMSRPDTY
+11 MSRPDTY
-24 PQTMQPIQITTFQ
+24 PQIMQPIQITTFQ
-37 ALWRSLGLIIKA
+37 ALWRSLGMIIKA
-49 APIELRNLIL
+49 APIELRNLII
-59 LNIIRG
+59 LNIISG
-65 GAPSAVLFL
+65 AAPSVVLFL

-96 LMLSHPILLWSI
+96 LMLSRPILLWSI
-108 GGVLSLKLVGDSLET
+108 GGVLSLRLVGDALDT

-156 FENPD
+156 FENPE

-173 SKIQQLAFTLS
+173 FKIQQLAFTIS

-194 PSISL
+194 PSIGL
-199 AATIAWWV
+199 AAAIAWWV
-207 PVLMLSSSSPSIY
+207 PVVMLISSCPSIY
-220 IKRKYSRI
+220 IQRKYSKI
-228 IWRVQKKQAKIT
+228 IWRVQRKQAKIS

-268 LKRWQTQFL
+268 LKRWQEQFL
-277 QFFSEMQR
+277 QFFSEMQQ

-293 VLFWS
+293 LLLWS

-322 LGDVALYSG
+322 LGDLALYSG

-343 IGNYTNLY
+343 IGNYANLY
-351 DISLGVS
+351 DISLGVT

-369 LQSPLGDVASRLPLL
+369 LQSPLGDVASRLPSLP
-384 EDGRQDARPINQLP
+384 EDGLDACP
-398 SHGQDARATSQLP
+398 
-411 SHGQDARATSQLPS
+411 
-425 HGQDA
+425 
-430 RATSQ
+430 
-435 LPSHGQD
+435 
-442 ARATKDKIGIEI
+442 TKDKIGIEI

-461 PGSNKSTVEDI
+461 PGSNKSTIANID
-472 NLTINPGEMLVLVG
+472 LTINPGEMLVLVG

-506 SGTIAWNG
+506 SGTIDWNG

-573 VNSLAAGLETPL
+573 VNSLSAGLETPL

>member
-1 MLGKQLINTV
+1 
-11 IIYGPGMSRPDTY
+11 
-24 PQTMQPIQITTFQ
+24 MQPIQITTFQ

-49 APIELRNLIL
+49 APIELRHLII
-59 LNIIRG
+59 LNIIAG
-65 GAPSAVLFL
+65 AAPSAVLFL

-84 LLSQTQTAQPLA
+84 LLSQTQTAQPFA
-96 LMLSHPILLWSI
+96 LMLSRPILLWSI
-108 GGVLSLKLVGDSLET
+108 AGVLSLRLVGDALDT

-156 FENPD
+156 FENPE

-173 SKIQQLAFTLS
+173 FKIQQLAFTIS

-194 PSISL
+194 PSIGL
-199 AATIAWWV
+199 AAAIAWWV
-207 PVLMLSSSSPSIY
+207 PVVMLISSCPSIY
-220 IKRKYSRI
+220 IQRKYSKI
-228 IWRVQKKQAKIT
+228 IWRVQRKQAKIS

-268 LKRWQTQFL
+268 FKRWQDQFL
-277 QFFSEMQR
+277 QFFSEMQQ

-293 VLFWS
+293 LLLWS

-322 LGDVALYSG
+322 LGDLALYSG

-343 IGNYTNLY
+343 IGNYANLY
-351 DISLGVS
+351 DISLGVT
-358 PIFQLLELKPE
+358 PIFQLLELQPE
-369 LQSPLGDVASRLPLL
+369 LQSPLGDVASRLPS
-384 EDGRQDARPINQLP
+384 LP
-398 SHGQDARATSQLP
+398 EGGQDSP
-411 SHGQDARATSQLPS
+411 P
-425 HGQDA
+425 
-430 RATSQ
+430 
-435 LPSHGQD
+435 
-442 ARATKDKIGIEI
+442 TKDKIGIEM

-506 SGTIAWNG
+506 SGTIDWNG

-573 VNSLAAGLETPL
+573 VNSLSAGLETPL

>member
-1 MLGKQLINTV
+1 
-11 IIYGPGMSRPDTY
+11 
-24 PQTMQPIQITTFQ
+24 MQPIQITTFQ

-84 LLSQTQTAQPLA
+84 LLSQTQTAQPFA

-207 PVLMLSSSSPSIY
+207 PVLMLISSSPSIY

-268 LKRWQTQFL
+268 LKRWQSQFL

-369 LQSPLGDVASRLPLL
+369 LQSPLGDVASRLP
-384 EDGRQDARPINQLP
+384 DGRQDARPTN
-398 SHGQDARATSQLP
+398 
-411 SHGQDARATSQLPS
+411 QLPS

-616 VLIFDEP
+616 MLIFDEP

>member
-1 MLGKQLINTV
+1 MQLL
-11 IIYGPGMSRPDTY
+11 
-24 PQTMQPIQITTFQ
+24 QITTFQ
-37 ALWRSLGLIIKA
+37 SLRRSLSLIIKA
-49 APIELRNLIL
+49 APIELRNLII
-59 LNIIRG
+59 LNIVRG
-65 GAPSAVLFL
+65 AAPSGVLFL

-84 LLSQTQTAQPLA
+84 LLSQTRTAQPLA

-108 GGVLSLKLVGDSLET
+108 VGVLTLKLVSDSIET

-131 LRDRVQGFVEGKVLE
+131 LRDRVQGGVEGQVLE

-156 FENPD
+156 FENPE
-161 LLNIVELAKTGV
+161 LLNILELAKTGV
-173 SKIQQLAFTLS
+173 KQVQQLAFTIS
-184 MTITGIFIFI
+184 MTITGICIFI
-194 PSISL
+194 PSIGL
-199 AATIAWWV
+199 AASIAWWV
-207 PVLMLSSSSPSIY
+207 PVVMVVSSLPSIH
-220 IKRKYSRI
+220 IERKYLKL

-240 REMNLSARVLTGEE
+240 REMNLSATVLTGEE

-268 LKRWQTQFL
+268 LKRWNGQYL
-277 QFFSEMQR
+277 QFFSEMQQV
-285 IRKKGAIV
+285 RKKGAIA
-293 VLFWS
+293 VLLWS
-298 VFSRIGVALPFV
+298 IFSRIGVALPFV

-322 LGDVALYSG
+322 LGDLALYSG
-331 LIVQVEQSLQLL
+331 LIVQVETSLQLL

-358 PIFQLLELKPE
+358 PIFQLLDLKPE
-369 LQSPLGDVASRLPLL
+369 LQSPLVNVASRLPSLP
-384 EDGRQDARPINQLP
+384 DGEQDSGP
-398 SHGQDARATSQLP
+398 
-411 SHGQDARATSQLPS
+411 
-425 HGQDA
+425 
-430 RATSQ
+430 
-435 LPSHGQD
+435 
-442 ARATKDKIGIEI
+442 TKDKIGIEI
-454 KHLSFCY
+454 KDLSFCY
-461 PGSNKSTVEDI
+461 PGSTKNTIAHI

-506 SGTIAWNG
+506 SGSIAWNN

-558 TAINEAISEAGISAK
+558 TAINEAISEAGIAAK
-573 VNSLAAGLETPL
+573 VNSLEQGLETPL

-602 IAIARALMRLSTAE
+602 IAIARALMRLDTAE

-648 IVISH
+648 VVISH

-672 AEIGTHDELIASNG
+672 AEIGTHDELIELG
-686 IYCSMFTRQA
+686 EIYCSMFTRQA

>member
-1 MLGKQLINTV
+1 
-11 IIYGPGMSRPDTY
+11 
-24 PQTMQPIQITTFQ
+24 MQPLQITTFQ

-156 FENPD
+156 FENPE

-207 PVLMLSSSSPSIY
+207 PVLMLISSSPSIY

-268 LKRWQTQFL
+268 LKRWQSQFL

-398 SHGQDARATSQLP
+398 SHGQDARPTSQLP
-411 SHGQDARATSQLPS
+411 SHGQDARPTSQLPS

-430 RATSQ
+430 R
-435 LPSHGQD
+435 P
-442 ARATKDKIGIEI
+442 TKDKVGIEI
-454 KHLSFCY
+454 KDLSFCY

-544 ENVGFGDLLSLSDD
+544 ENVGFGDLLSLSND
-558 TAINEAISEAGISAK
+558 TAINQAVSEAGIAAK
-573 VNSLAAGLETPL
+573 VNSLDQGLETPL

>member
-1 MLGKQLINTV
+1 
-11 IIYGPGMSRPDTY
+11 MSRPDTY

-37 ALWRSLGLIIKA
+37 ALRRSLGLIIQA
-49 APIELRNLIL
+49 APIELRNLII

-65 GAPSAVLFL
+65 AAPSGVLVL

-84 LLSQTQTAQPLA
+84 LLSRTQTAQPLA

-108 GGVLSLKLVGDSLET
+108 VGVLTLKLVSDSIET

-131 LRDRVQGFVEGKVLE
+131 LRDRVQGGVEGQVLE

-156 FENPD
+156 FENPE
-161 LLNIVELAKTGV
+161 LLNILELAKTGV
-173 SKIQQLAFTLS
+173 KQVQQLAFTIS
-184 MTITGIFIFI
+184 MTITGICIFI
-194 PSISL
+194 PSIGL
-199 AATIAWWV
+199 AASIAWWV
-207 PVLMLSSSSPSIY
+207 PVVMVVSSLPSIH
-220 IKRKYSRI
+220 IERKYLKL

-240 REMNLSARVLTGEE
+240 REMNLSATVLTGEE

-268 LKRWQTQFL
+268 LKRWNGQYL
-277 QFFSEMQR
+277 QFFSEMQQV
-285 IRKKGAIV
+285 RKKGAIV
-293 VLFWS
+293 VLLWS
-298 VFSRIGVALPFV
+298 IFSRIGVALPFV

-322 LGDVALYSG
+322 LGDLALYSG
-331 LIVQVEQSLQLL
+331 LIVQVETSLQLL

-358 PIFQLLELKPE
+358 PIFQLLDLKPE
-369 LQSPLGDVASRLPLL
+369 LQSPLVNVASRLPSL
-384 EDGRQDARPINQLP
+384 EDY
-398 SHGQDARATSQLP
+398 GQDARATNQVS
-411 SHGQDARATSQLPS
+411 D
-425 HGQDA
+425 
-430 RATSQ
+430 
-435 LPSHGQD
+435 HGQD

-461 PGSNKSTVEDI
+461 PGSNKNTVEDI

-506 SGTIAWNG
+506 SGSIAWNG

-519 YSLAY
+519 YPLAY

-544 ENVGFGDLLSLSDD
+544 ENVGFGNLLSLSDD

-573 VNSLAAGLETPL
+573 VNSLSAGLETPL

-602 IAIARALMRLSTAE
+602 IAIARALMRLDTAE

-672 AEIGTHDELIASNG
+672 VEIGTHDELIELG
-686 IYCSMFTRQA
+686 EIYHSMFTRQA

>member
-1 MLGKQLINTV
+1 
-11 IIYGPGMSRPDTY
+11 MSRPDTY
-24 PQTMQPIQITTFQ
+24 PQIMQPIQITTFQ
-37 ALWRSLGLIIKA
+37 ALWRSLGMIIKA
-49 APIELRNLIL
+49 APIELRNLII
-59 LNIIRG
+59 LNIISG
-65 GAPSAVLFL
+65 AAPSVVLFL

-96 LMLSHPILLWSI
+96 LMLSRPILLWSI
-108 GGVLSLKLVGDSLET
+108 GGVLSLRLVGDALDT

-156 FENPD
+156 FENPE

-173 SKIQQLAFTLS
+173 FKIQQLAFTIS

-194 PSISL
+194 PSIGL
-199 AATIAWWV
+199 AAAIAWWV
-207 PVLMLSSSSPSIY
+207 PVVMLISSCPSIY
-220 IKRKYSRI
+220 IQRKYSKI
-228 IWRVQKKQAKIT
+228 IWRVQRKQAKIS
-240 REMNLSARVLTGEE
+240 REMNLSARVLTDEE

-268 LKRWQTQFL
+268 LKRWQGQFL
-277 QFFSEMQR
+277 QFFSEMQQ
-285 IRKKGAIV
+285 IRKKGAFV

-298 VFSRIGVALPFV
+298 MFSRIGVALPFI

-322 LGDVALYSG
+322 LGDLALYSG
-331 LIVQVEQSLQLL
+331 LIVQVKQSLHML
-343 IGNYTNLY
+343 ISTSTNLY
-351 DISLGVS
+351 DISLSVT

-369 LQSPLGDVASRLPLL
+369 LQSPLGDVASRLPSLP
-384 EDGRQDARPINQLP
+384 EDGLDACP
-398 SHGQDARATSQLP
+398 
-411 SHGQDARATSQLPS
+411 
-425 HGQDA
+425 
-430 RATSQ
+430 
-435 LPSHGQD
+435 
-442 ARATKDKIGIEI
+442 TKDKIGIEI

-461 PGSNKSTVEDI
+461 PGSNKSTIANID
-472 NLTINPGEMLVLVG
+472 LTINPGEMLVLVG

-506 SGTIAWNG
+506 SGTIDWNG

-573 VNSLAAGLETPL
+573 VNSLSAGLETPL

>member
-1 MLGKQLINTV
+1 
-11 IIYGPGMSRPDTY
+11 
-24 PQTMQPIQITTFQ
+24 MQPSQITAFQ
-37 ALWRSLGLIIKA
+37 ALRRSLGLIIKA
-49 APIELRNLIL
+49 APIELRNFIL
-59 LNIIRG
+59 LNIIG
-65 GAPSAVLFL
+65 GAAPSAVLFL
-74 DKLIIDEVSR
+74 EKLIIDEVSR
-84 LLSQTQTAQPLA
+84 LLSQTKTAQPFA

-108 GGVLSLKLVGDSLET
+108 GGVLSLKLIGDSLET
-123 MSSFAATS
+123 MTSFAATS

-156 FENPD
+156 FENPE
-161 LLNIVELAKTGV
+161 LLNIVKLAKTGV
-173 SKIQQLAFTLS
+173 SQIQQLALILS
-184 MTITGIFIFI
+184 MTSTGIFIFI
-194 PSISL
+194 PSIGL
-199 AATIAWWV
+199 AAAIAWWV
-207 PVLMLSSSSPSIY
+207 PLLMLVSSSPSIY
-220 IKRKYSRI
+220 IQTKYSDI
-228 IWRVQKKQAKIT
+228 IWRVQEKQAKIS
-240 REMNLSARVLTGEE
+240 REMDLSARVLTGEE

-268 LKRWQTQFL
+268 LKRWQGQFL
-277 QFFSEMQR
+277 QFFTEMQR

-310 YVVMG
+310 YIVMG

-322 LGDVALYSG
+322 LGDLALYSG
-331 LIVQVEQSLQLL
+331 LIVQVEQSLHLL
-343 IGNYTNLY
+343 IGNYTDLY
-351 DISLGVS
+351 EISLGVS
-358 PIFQLLELKPE
+358 PIFQLLDLKPE
-369 LQSPLGDVASRLPLL
+369 LQSPLADVASRLPSLP
-384 EDGRQDARPINQLP
+384 DRRQDARSTSQLQDRR
-398 SHGQDARATSQLP
+398 QDASATSQLQDR
-411 SHGQDARATSQLPS
+411 GQDAS
-425 HGQDA
+425 
-430 RATSQ
+430 
-435 LPSHGQD
+435 
-442 ARATKDKIGIEI
+442 ATKDKIAIEI
-454 KHLSFCY
+454 EHLSFCY
-461 PGSNKSTVEDI
+461 PGSSKSTVEDI
-472 NLTINPGEMLVLVG
+472 NLTIQPGEMLVLVG

-506 SGTIAWNG
+506 SGRIAWNG

-573 VNSLAAGLETPL
+573 VNSLASGLETPL

-602 IAIARALMRLSTAE
+602 IAIARALMRLSTAS

>member
-1 MLGKQLINTV
+1 MQLL
-11 IIYGPGMSRPDTY
+11 
-24 PQTMQPIQITTFQ
+24 QITTFQ
-37 ALWRSLGLIIKA
+37 ALRRSLGLIIKA
-49 APIELRNLIL
+49 APIELRNLII

-65 GAPSAVLFL
+65 AAPSGVLFL
-74 DKLIIDEVSR
+74 NKLIIDEVSR
-84 LLSQTQTAQPLA
+84 LLSRTQTAQPLT
-96 LMLSHPILLWSI
+96 LMLDHPILLWSVA
-108 GGVLSLKLVGDSLET
+108 GVLSLKLVGDSIET
-123 MSSFAATS
+123 MSSFTVTS
-131 LRDRVQGFVEGKVLE
+131 LRDRVQGAVEGKVLE

-156 FENPD
+156 FENPE

-173 SKIQQLAFTLS
+173 SKIQQLAFSIS

-194 PSISL
+194 PSVSL
-199 AATIAWWV
+199 AAAIAWWV
-207 PVLMLSSSSPSIY
+207 PLLMLISSIPSIY
-220 IKRKYSRI
+220 IERKYTKI
-228 IWRVQKKQAKIT
+228 IWRVQKKQAKIS

-268 LKRWQTQFL
+268 LKRWQGQFV
-277 QFFSEMQR
+277 QFFSEMQG
-285 IRKKGAIV
+285 IRKKASIIV
-293 VLFWS
+293 LLWS
-298 VFSRIGVALPFV
+298 IFSRVGVALPFV

-315 ALGGRYT
+315 ALAGRYT
-322 LGDVALYSG
+322 LGDLALYSG
-331 LIVQVEQSLQLL
+331 LIVQVENSLELL
-343 IGNYTNLY
+343 INSYTNLY
-351 DISLGVS
+351 DIGLGVS
-358 PIFQLLELKPE
+358 PIFQLLDLKPE
-369 LQSPLGDVASRLPLL
+369 LQSPLVNVASRLPNLP
-384 EDGRQDARPINQLP
+384 DSSQDVEVR
-398 SHGQDARATSQLP
+398 
-411 SHGQDARATSQLPS
+411 
-425 HGQDA
+425 
-430 RATSQ
+430 
-435 LPSHGQD
+435 
-442 ARATKDKIGIEI
+442 KDKIGIEI
-454 KHLSFCY
+454 KDLSFCY
-461 PGSNKSTVEDI
+461 PGSTKNTITDI
-472 NLTINPGEMLVLVG
+472 NLRINPGEMLVLVG

-514 KDLRS
+514 QDLRS

-544 ENVGFGDLLSLSDD
+544 ENIGFGDLLSLSDD
-558 TAINEAISEAGISAK
+558 TAINQAISEAGIAAK
-573 VNSLAAGLETPL
+573 VNSLDKGLETPL

-666 MENGKI
+666 MEDGKI

>member
-1 MLGKQLINTV
+1 
-11 IIYGPGMSRPDTY
+11 
-24 PQTMQPIQITTFQ
+24 MQPIQITTFQ
-37 ALWRSLGLIIKA
+37 ALRRSLGLIIKA
-49 APIELRNLIL
+49 APIELRNLIV

-65 GAPSAVLFL
+65 AAPSGVLFL
-74 DKLIIDEVSR
+74 NKLIIDEVSR
-84 LLSQTQTAQPLA
+84 LLSRDQTAQPLT
-96 LMLSHPILLWSI
+96 LMLDHPILLWSVA
-108 GGVLSLKLVGDSLET
+108 GVLTLKLVGDSIET
-123 MSSFAATS
+123 MSSFTVTS
-131 LRDRVQGFVEGKVLE
+131 LRDRVQGAVEGKVLE

-156 FENPD
+156 FENPE

-173 SKIQQLAFTLS
+173 SKIQQLAFSIS

-194 PSISL
+194 PSVSL
-199 AATIAWWV
+199 AAAIAWWV
-207 PVLMLSSSSPSIY
+207 PLLMLISSIPSIY
-220 IKRKYSRI
+220 IERKYTKI
-228 IWRVQKKQAKIT
+228 IWRVQKKQAKIS
-240 REMNLSARVLTGEE
+240 REMNLSARVLMGEE

-268 LKRWQTQFL
+268 LKRWQSQFV
-277 QFFSEMQR
+277 QFFSEMQA

-298 VFSRIGVALPFV
+298 IFSRIGVALPFV

-322 LGDVALYSG
+322 LGDLALYSG
-331 LIVQVEQSLQLL
+331 LIVQVENSLELL
-343 IGNYTNLY
+343 INSYTNLY
-351 DISLGVS
+351 DISLSVS

-369 LQSPLGDVASRLPLL
+369 LQSPLIDVTSRLPNLP
-384 EDGRQDARPINQLP
+384 DSSQDVEVR
-398 SHGQDARATSQLP
+398 
-411 SHGQDARATSQLPS
+411 
-425 HGQDA
+425 
-430 RATSQ
+430 
-435 LPSHGQD
+435 
-442 ARATKDKIGIEI
+442 KDKIGIEI
-454 KHLSFCY
+454 KDLSFCY
-461 PGSNKSTVEDI
+461 PGSTKNTVTDI
-472 NLTINPGEMLVLVG
+472 DLTINPGEMLVVVG

-514 KDLRS
+514 QDLRS

-544 ENVGFGDLLSLSDD
+544 ENIGFGDLLSLSDD
-558 TAINEAISEAGISAK
+558 TAINEAISEAGIAAK
-573 VNSLAAGLETPL
+573 VNSLEKGLETPL

-642 AAGKTT
+642 AVGKTT

>member
-1 MLGKQLINTV
+1 
-11 IIYGPGMSRPDTY
+11 
-24 PQTMQPIQITTFQ
+24 MQPIQITTFQ
-37 ALWRSLGLIIKA
+37 ALRRSLSLIIKA
-49 APIELRNLIL
+49 APIELRNLII

-65 GAPSAVLFL
+65 AAPSGVLVL

-84 LLSQTQTAQPLA
+84 LLSRTQTAQPLA

-108 GGVLSLKLVGDSLET
+108 VGVLTLKLVSDSIET

-131 LRDRVQGFVEGKVLE
+131 LRDRVQGGVEGKVLE

-156 FENPD
+156 FENPE
-161 LLNIVELAKTGV
+161 LLNILELAKTGV
-173 SKIQQLAFTLS
+173 KQVQQLAFTIS
-184 MTITGIFIFI
+184 MTITGICIFI
-194 PSISL
+194 PSIGL
-199 AATIAWWV
+199 AASIAWWV
-207 PVLMLSSSSPSIY
+207 PVVMVVSSLPSIH
-220 IKRKYSRI
+220 IERKYLKL

-240 REMNLSARVLTGEE
+240 REMNLSATVLTGEE

-268 LKRWQTQFL
+268 LKRWNGQYL
-277 QFFSEMQR
+277 QFFSEMQQV
-285 IRKKGAIV
+285 RKKGAIV
-293 VLFWS
+293 VLLWS
-298 VFSRIGVALPFV
+298 IFSRIGVALPFV

-322 LGDVALYSG
+322 LGDLALYSG
-331 LIVQVEQSLQLL
+331 LIVQVETSLQLL

-358 PIFQLLELKPE
+358 PIFQLLDLKPE
-369 LQSPLGDVASRLPLL
+369 LQSPLLNVASRLPSL
-384 EDGRQDARPINQLP
+384 EDY
-398 SHGQDARATSQLP
+398 GQDARATNQVS
-411 SHGQDARATSQLPS
+411 D
-425 HGQDA
+425 
-430 RATSQ
+430 
-435 LPSHGQD
+435 HGQD

-454 KHLSFCY
+454 KDLSFCY
-461 PGSNKSTVEDI
+461 PGSTKSTIANID
-472 NLTINPGEMLVLVG
+472 LTINPGEMLVLVG

-519 YSLAY
+519 YPLAY

-573 VNSLAAGLETPL
+573 VNSLSAGLETPL

-602 IAIARALMRLSTAE
+602 IAIARALMRLDTAE

-672 AEIGTHDELIASNG
+672 VEIGTHDELIELG
-686 IYCSMFTRQA
+686 EIYHSMFTRQA

>member
-1 MLGKQLINTV
+1 MT
-11 IIYGPGMSRPDTY
+11 RPDTY
-24 PQTMQPIQITTFQ
+24 PQIMQPIQITTFQ

-84 LLSQTQTAQPLA
+84 LLSQTQTAQPFA

-207 PVLMLSSSSPSIY
+207 PVLMLISSSPSIY

-268 LKRWQTQFL
+268 LKRWQGQFL

-369 LQSPLGDVASRLPLL
+369 LQSPLVDVASRLPSLP
-384 EDGRQDARPINQLP
+384 DGRQDARP
-398 SHGQDARATSQLP
+398 
-411 SHGQDARATSQLPS
+411 
-425 HGQDA
+425 
-430 RATSQ
+430 
-435 LPSHGQD
+435 
-442 ARATKDKIGIEI
+442 TKDKVGIEI

-472 NLTINPGEMLVLVG
+472 NLTINQGEMLVLVG

-602 IAIARALMRLSTAE
+602 IAIARALMRLDTAS

>member
-1 MLGKQLINTV
+1 
-11 IIYGPGMSRPDTY
+11 
-24 PQTMQPIQITTFQ
+24 MQPIQITTFQ
-37 ALWRSLGLIIKA
+37 ALWRSLGMIIKA
-49 APIELRNLIL
+49 APIELRNLII
-59 LNIIRG
+59 LNIIG
-65 GAPSAVLFL
+65 GAAPSAVLFL

-84 LLSQTQTAQPLA
+84 LLSQTQTAQPFA
-96 LMLSHPILLWSI
+96 LMLSRPILLWSI
-108 GGVLSLKLVGDSLET
+108 AGVLSLRLVGDALDT
-123 MSSFAATS
+123 MGSFVSTS

-156 FENPD
+156 FENPE

-173 SKIQQLAFTLS
+173 FKIQQLAFTIS

-194 PSISL
+194 PSIGL
-199 AATIAWWV
+199 AAAIAWWV
-207 PVLMLSSSSPSIY
+207 PVLMLISSCPSIY
-220 IKRKYSRI
+220 IQRKYSKI
-228 IWRVQKKQAKIT
+228 IWRVQRKQAKIS

-268 LKRWQTQFL
+268 LKRWQGQFL
-277 QFFSEMQR
+277 QFFSEMQQ

-293 VLFWS
+293 LLLWS

-322 LGDVALYSG
+322 LGDLALYSG

-343 IGNYTNLY
+343 IGNYANLY

-369 LQSPLGDVASRLPLL
+369 LQYPLGDVASRLPNLP
-384 EDGRQDARPINQLP
+384 EEGQDARP
-398 SHGQDARATSQLP
+398 
-411 SHGQDARATSQLPS
+411 
-425 HGQDA
+425 
-430 RATSQ
+430 
-435 LPSHGQD
+435 
-442 ARATKDKIGIEI
+442 TKDKIGIEI

-472 NLTINPGEMLVLVG
+472 NLTINPGEMVVLVG

-573 VNSLAAGLETPL
+573 VNSLSAGLETPL